1 MSFRTYDA
9 IRHGAIPV
17 FIADHIWQVGIHKK
31 LHNLFRYCGSG
42 PGRWCQLVAGESI
55 LVPILVQVGL
65 PFQCFVPW
73 ELMSFTLPENEI
85 LSSNFAEA
93 LRDILAKL
101 TPASERRM
109 RELLA
114 HFARDLLWRTDAR
127 RVSENILLE
136 ALRARTR
143 PPASGEACCPFRDRT
158 DWPYA

>member
-1 MSFRTYDA
+1 MQFDMVPFQFLLPITSGRLVS
-9 IRHGAIPV
+9 IRNCTTSLGT
-17 FIADHIWQVGIHKK
+17 G
-31 LHNLFRYCGSG
+31 GSG

>member
-1 MSFRTYDA
+1 MQFDMVPFQFLLPITSGRLVS
-9 IRHGAIPV
+9 IRNCTTSLGT
-17 FIADHIWQVGIHKK
+17 G
-31 LHNLFRYCGSG
+31 GSG

-114 HFARDLLWRTDAR
+114 HFARDLCGGLMPDA
-127 RVSENILLE
+127 
-136 ALRARTR
+136 
-143 PPASGEACCPFRDRT
+143 
-158 DWPYA
+158 

>member
-1 MSFRTYDA
+1 MQFDMGPFQFLLPITSGTLVS
-9 IRHGAIPV
+9 IRNCTTSLGT
-17 FIADHIWQVGIHKK
+17 G
-31 LHNLFRYCGSG
+31 GSG